1 MKKMDMRELAAI
13 YVGGVVGVLI
23 RAGLSEW
30 ADTPAG
36 HWPWATFAVNI
47 VAAAMLGFFVARPH
61 PIARLHQSSYLP
73 ALLGPGLCGALST
86 FSTLQIELLQ
96 MLDAGRIGL
105 AALYAGVTL
114 LAGFAAVRGARL
126 IVLRTGATT

>member
-1 MKKMDMRELAAI
+1 
-13 YVGGVVGVLI
+13 VGVLI

-36 HWPWATFAVNI
+36 HWPWATLAVNV
-47 VAAAMLGFFVARPH
+47 VAAFMLGFFVARPH
-61 PIARLHQSSYLP
+61 PIARMNGSSYLP

-86 FSTLQIELLQ
+86 FSTLQIELLE
-96 MLDAGRIGL
+96 MLDADRIGL

-114 LAGFAAVRGARL
+114 LLGFGAVRAARL